1 MQVSVGFI
9 KKMHF
14 HTLDTRGTV
23 HIQTNHIQYVA
34 EKDGLD
40 HLVTRLVTFLVSTDI
55 LPALLANSQKASS
68 NEAFGAQLF
77 RPFIFSCGTL

>member
-1 MQVSVGFI
+1 MLYVSVDFV

-14 HTLDTRGTV
+14 LTLNTRGTV

-40 HLVTRLVTFLVSTDI
+40 HLVTGLVTFLFSAAGCPNFLQI
-55 LPALLANSQKASS
+55 FFLL
-68 NEAFGAQLF
+68 F
-77 RPFIFSCGTL
+77 

>member
-14 HTLDTRGTV
+14 LTLDTRGTV

-40 HLVTRLVTFLVSTDI
+40 HLVTGPVTFLISAAGCPNFLQI
-55 LPALLANSQKASS
+55 FFLL
-68 NEAFGAQLF
+68 F
-77 RPFIFSCGTL
+77 